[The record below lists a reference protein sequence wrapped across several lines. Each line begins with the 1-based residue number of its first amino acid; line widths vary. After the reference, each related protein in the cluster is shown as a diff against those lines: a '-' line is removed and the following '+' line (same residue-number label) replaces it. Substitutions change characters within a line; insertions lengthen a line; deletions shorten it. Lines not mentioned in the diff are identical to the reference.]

1 MRLQLR
7 FQGKKTT
14 ASSDPKI
21 QTGENNGH
29 SRVRASRLAAQQI
42 FRGGVIQTN
51 GIVTLSSQ
59 IDSQPQRERRR
70 WNTSL
75 WWRSLSRKI
84 SRYGSFAVTPI
95 LSALNG
101 PLRKSAF
108 PICGP
113 LSIGRDSTNSICLE
127 DASASP
133 RHCRITT
140 EGGAFLLTDLDSIS
154 GTFVNGIPVKQR
166 ALAPGDQIGIGNSLF
181 LFHKED
187 SRSSPGSVVHL
198 DDSAS
203 PSGMAQQLRPDELLY
218 LHPESLAALP
228 QSARLDRAL
237 GTLLKIS
244 TAIGSIRNVESLQWQ
259 LLGMVFD
266 VVPAER
272 GAILLLDGSGAEI
285 SSPVAWDRVAG
296 PDHPVHVS
304 RTLTSRVIEGRI
316 SILDNQTPGLRS
328 PLSQNTATG
337 DRSILCVPLIVADQ
351 VLGLIYLDS
360 SNGAL
365 FTPDDL
371 QLVTAIAGLAAIAI
385 ENARQF
391 ERLGLE
397 NQQLR
402 AEVCLRHDMV
412 GNSSR
417 IREVYRFIEKVAP
430 SDSTVLIYGESGT
443 GKELAARAIHNNSTR
458 KDKPFVALN
467 CAALTETLL
476 ESELF
481 GHEKGAFTSAICQKK
496 GLLEIAEGGSVFLD
510 EVRELPLT
518 LQAKLLRVLQEREF
532 LRVGGTRPIKLNV
545 RFLAATNK
553 DLQKAVQEGTFRPD
567 LYYRLNV
574 VSRTMP
580 ALRERKEDIPLLAA
594 YFAGKHAQ
602 RCSRRIKG
610 ISQQAQALLAQHDWP
625 GNIRE
630 LENAVER
637 AVVLGSS
644 DMIVPEDLPE
654 ALLESAVPV
663 SGHDSGY
670 HAALRQLKKQLILQA
685 VEQSSGNLT
694 EAAKLL
700 ALHPNYLH
708 RLIRNLE
715 LRVTLKK
722 QCKV

>member
-1 MRLQLR
+1 
-7 FQGKKTT
+7 
-14 ASSDPKI
+14 
-21 QTGENNGH
+21 
-29 SRVRASRLAAQQI
+29 
-42 FRGGVIQTN
+42 
-51 GIVTLSSQ
+51 
-59 IDSQPQRERRR
+59 
-70 WNTSL
+70 
-75 WWRSLSRKI
+75 
-84 SRYGSFAVTPI
+84 VTPI

-101 PLRKSAF
+101 PLRKSTY

-113 LSIGRDSTNSICLE
+113 LSIGRDSSNSICLE

-140 EGGAFLLTDLDSIS
+140 EAGAFLLTDLDSIS
-154 GTFVNGIPVKQR
+154 GTFVNGIPIKQR

-228 QSARLDRAL
+228 PSARLDRAL

-259 LLGMVFD
+259 LLGMIFD

-272 GAILLLDGSGAEI
+272 GAILLLDGSGDEI
-285 SSPVAWDRVAG
+285 SSQVAWDRVAG

-304 RTLTSRVIEGRI
+304 RTLTLRVIEERV
-316 SILDNQTPGLRS
+316 SILDNQTSGLRS
-328 PLSQNTATG
+328 QLSQNTD
-337 DRSILCVPLIVADQ
+337 DRSMLCVPLTVADE

-360 SNGAL
+360 SSRGL

-391 ERLGLE
+391 ERLGTE

-402 AEVCLRHDMV
+402 AEVSLRHDMV
-412 GNSSR
+412 GHSSR
-417 IREVYRFIEKVAP
+417 IREVYRFIEKVSP

-443 GKELAARAIHNNSTR
+443 GKELAARAIHNNSAR
-458 KDKPFVALN
+458 KHKPFVALN

-545 RFLAATNK
+545 RFLAATNE
-553 DLQKAVQEGTFRPD
+553 DLQKAVQEGPFRQD

-574 VSRTMP
+574 VSLTMP